1 MVMQQVGLG
10 GTNIS
15 SVNKCMFD
23 LFSSSSEMFYHMQV
37 RGDEAN
43 KAHVQV
49 NGHEIKDK
57 IQHCMLASV

>member
-1 MVMQQVGLG
+1 
-10 GTNIS
+10 
-15 SVNKCMFD
+15 MFD

-57 IQHCMLASV
+57 IQHCMLASVWHSTRPSQWACIIE